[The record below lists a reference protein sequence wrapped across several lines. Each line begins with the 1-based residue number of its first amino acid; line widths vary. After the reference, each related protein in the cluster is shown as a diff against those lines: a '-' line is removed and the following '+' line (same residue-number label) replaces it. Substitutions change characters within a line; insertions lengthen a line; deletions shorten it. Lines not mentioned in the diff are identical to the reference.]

1 MDVFQIVNTI
11 KEFFISIKDFL
22 VSLNWQEIVSVLKVI
37 SAVLSVL
44 FFIGIVYLIIKLN
57 LIFKAKNAS
66 RLLMVHSY
74 LPKKTGK
81 RWAKIEQRL
90 ESGQEA
96 ELKLAVIEADKF
108 FDDILKR
115 IGYLGKDMGERL
127 KKINFSQMANIDDI
141 WSAHKIRNN
150 IVHDADYKLTS
161 VDAEKAIGAYKKAL
175 EELEVL

>member
-1 MDVFQIVNTI
+1 MDIFQIINVI
-11 KEFFISIKDFL
+11 KEFFISIKDWL
-22 VSLNWQEIVSVLKVI
+22 VSLNWQEIVSVLRVV
-37 SAVLSVL
+37 SAILSVL
-44 FFIGIVYLIIKLN
+44 FFTGIVYLIIKLN
-57 LIFKAKNAS
+57 LIFKVKNAS
-66 RLLMVHSY
+66 RLLAVPSY

-81 RWAKIEQRL
+81 RWVKIEQRL

-127 KKINFSQMANIDDI
+127 RKINSSQMANIDDI

-150 IVHDADYKLTS
+150 IVHDVDYKLINI
-161 VDAEKAIGAYKKAL
+161 DAEEAVGAYKKAL